1 MIKKLLMVL
10 VLGTLLVGTLGISA
24 GPMIADRAMAQDQT
38 QTEDGGII
46 KYVMTK
52 VFESGFRM
60 FMKAIPPDELVDI
73 AMEARPDVM
82 EMVAARFET
91 KAYADTISM
100 LIAENPMFIYDI
112 MSELE
117 AKSLSKSVNVLLRED
132 PALMSDVVSGLDAES
147 LSMSINM
154 ILTEK
159 PVFISDVVSGLDEKS
174 SSKVVNTLLNENPA
188 LISEII
194 GGMDMDPLVE
204 PIAALFEDNP
214 GLLADLMEQLD
225 EDTLN
230 SAINEVLEETN
241 TVAMIE
247 VSEQPVEMV
256 TPLPPDVARILG
268 MKEIRLKPTVATGPV
283 KISITKIMIEKEEGK
298 R

>member
-112 MSELE
+112 VSELE

-241 TVAMIE
+241 TVVVAE
-247 VSEQPVEMV
+247 LPEQRMEATV
-256 TPLPPDVARILG
+256 PLPPDVARILG
-268 MKEIRLKPTVATGPV
+268 MKEIRLKPTVATGPMDV
-283 KISITKIMIEKEEGK
+283 RVTKIIIKKGGK
-298 R
+298 K